1 MPPKGSCLYNS
12 MEEIQ
17 QQMKRG
23 KATFLTKLAYG
34 PSHADPVAASS
45 YSPDDWYLSRFN
57 HFIWTPMD
65 SFGTMVDL
73 KRIKCIRCKKS
84 NCLQKKDIA
93 WRPMICHD
101 KVTWVL
107 HNRLKCKDCG
117 GSFASI
123 DPDFLSQLPTR
134 IVERFPFV
142 TRKVGPG
149 IHQYLVCNQRASL
162 LCHNATVRTTWH
174 TARLVI
180 IATGTQ

>member
-1 MPPKGSCLYNS
+1 MPPKGSCLYSS

-34 PSHADPVAASS
+34 PSHADPVAAGS
-45 YSPDDWYLSRFN
+45 YSPDDWYPSRFN
-57 HFIWTPMD
+57 HFIWMPMD

-73 KRIKCIRCKKS
+73 KRIKCIRCENS
-84 NCLQKKDIA
+84 NCLQKEVMV

-107 HNRLKCKDCG
+107 HNRLKCKGCS

-123 DPDFLSQLPTR
+123 DPDFLSQLSTR
-134 IVERFPFV
+134 VVERLRPPCFLMSQ
-142 TRKVGPG
+142 RY
-149 IHQYLVCNQRASL
+149 HQ
-162 LCHNATVRTTWH
+162 
-174 TARLVI
+174 
-180 IATGTQ
+180 